1 MLCLI
6 FSENQLH
13 LLKKL
18 RQKETTK
25 MTGSKKLAKS
35 DYTKTALRAFYLQNG
50 FNYSNYQG
58 LGYANVI
65 YPALKKYYGD
75 DKKALAGALE
85 ENVEFYNTN
94 PHFLPFVTSLHLAML
109 DNERPEEEIR
119 GIKMALMGPLA
130 GIGDSL
136 SQFCLAP
143 LFSTIAASLATDGL
157 VVGPILFFVAMN
169 TILTG
174 IKLVTGMYGYR
185 LGTSFIDKLSEQMS
199 VISRAANIVGVTV
212 ISSLAATQ
220 VKLTIPYTFAPEKV
234 TSTTQKIVTVQGM
247 LDKIAPALLP
257 ALYTFLMFYLIKNK
271 KWTTYKL
278 VILTVIIGILG
289 SWLGILA

>member
-1 MLCLI
+1 M
-6 FSENQLH
+6 
-13 LLKKL
+13 
-18 RQKETTK
+18 
-25 MTGSKKLAKS
+25 
-35 DYTKTALRAFYLQNG
+35 
-50 FNYSNYQG
+50 
-58 LGYANVI
+58 
-65 YPALKKYYGD
+65 
-75 DKKALAGALE
+75 
-85 ENVEFYNTN
+85 
-94 PHFLPFVTSLHLAML
+94 
-109 DNERPEEEIR
+109 
-119 GIKMALMGPLA
+119 
-130 GIGDSL
+130 
-136 SQFCLAP
+136 
-143 LFSTIAASLATDGL
+143 
-157 VVGPILFFVAMN
+157 
-169 TILTG
+169 
-174 IKLVTGMYGYR
+174 GYR

>member
-1 MLCLI
+1 
-6 FSENQLH
+6 
-13 LLKKL
+13 
-18 RQKETTK
+18 
-25 MTGSKKLAKS
+25 MTGSNKLVKS

-65 YPALKKYYGD
+65 YPSLKKYYGD
-75 DKKALAGALE
+75 DKAALAKALE
-85 ENVEFYNTN
+85 DNVEFYNTN

-109 DNERPEEEIR
+109 DSDRPEEEIR

-136 SQFCLAP
+136 TQFCLAP
-143 LFSTIAASLATDGL
+143 LFSTIAASLASDGL
-157 VVGPILFFVAMN
+157 VLGPVLFFVAMN
-169 TILTG
+169 TILAG
-174 IKLVTGMYGYR
+174 IKLVTGFYGYK
-185 LGTSFIDKLSEQMS
+185 LGTSLIDKLSERMS

-220 VKLTIPYTFAPEKV
+220 VKITIPYTFAPDKV
-234 TSTTQKIVTVQGM
+234 TSASQKIVTIQGM
-247 LDKIAPALLP
+247 LDKIAPAMLP
-257 ALYTFLMFYLIKNK
+257 VLYTLLMFYLIKHK

-278 VILTVIIGILG
+278 VILTVVIGIIG
-289 SWLGILA
+289 SWLGLLA

>member
-1 MLCLI
+1 
-6 FSENQLH
+6 
-13 LLKKL
+13 
-18 RQKETTK
+18 

-58 LGYANVI
+58 LGYANVM
-65 YPALKKYYGD
+65 YPALKKYYGN
-75 DKKALAGALE
+75 DKAGLTAALE

-109 DNERPEEEIR
+109 ENDRPQDEIR

-143 LFSTIAASLATDGL
+143 LFSTIAASLASDGL
-157 VVGPILFFVAMN
+157 VIGPILFFVSMN
-169 TILTG
+169 LILTT
-174 IKLVTGMYGYR
+174 IKLVTGLYGYK
-185 LGTSFIDKLSEQMS
+185 LGTKFIDKLSEQMS

-220 VKLTIPYTFAPEKV
+220 VKLTIPYTFAPDKV
-234 TSTTQKIVTVQGM
+234 TSASQKIVTVQGM
-247 LDKIAPALLP
+247 LDKIAPAMLP
-257 ALYTFLMFYLIKNK
+257 VLYTLLMFYLIKTK
-271 KWTTYKL
+271 KWSTYKL
-278 VILTVIIGILG
+278 VILTVIIGIIG
-289 SWLGILA
+289 SWLGVLA

>member
-1 MLCLI
+1 
-6 FSENQLH
+6 
-13 LLKKL
+13 
-18 RQKETTK
+18 
-25 MTGSKKLAKS
+25 
-35 DYTKTALRAFYLQNG
+35 
-50 FNYSNYQG
+50 
-58 LGYANVI
+58 
-65 YPALKKYYGD
+65 
-75 DKKALAGALE
+75 
-85 ENVEFYNTN
+85 
-94 PHFLPFVTSLHLAML
+94 
-109 DNERPEEEIR
+109 IR

-157 VVGPILFFVAMN
+157 VMGPILFFVAMN

>member
-1 MLCLI
+1 
-6 FSENQLH
+6 
-13 LLKKL
+13 
-18 RQKETTK
+18 
-25 MTGSKKLAKS
+25 MTGSNKLAKS
-35 DYTKTALRAFYLQNG
+35 DYTKTALRAFFLQNG

-65 YPALKKYYGD
+65 YPALKKYYGN
-75 DKKALAGALE
+75 DKKALAQDLE

-109 DNERPEEEIR
+109 ENNRPQEEIR

-143 LFSTIAASLATDGL
+143 LFSTIAASLASDGL
-157 VVGPILFFVAMN
+157 IMGPIIFFVAMN

-174 IKLVTGMYGYR
+174 IKLATGLYGYK
-185 LGTSFIDKLSEQMS
+185 LGTSFIEKLSEQMA
-199 VISRAANIVGVTV
+199 VVSRAANIIGITV

-220 VKLTIPYTFAPEKV
+220 VKMTIPYTFAPSEEAMGA
-234 TSTTQKIVTVQGM
+234 SQKIVTIQGM

-257 ALYTFLMFYLIKNK
+257 ALFTLLMFYLIKYK

-278 VILTVIIGILG
+278 VILTVIIGIIG